1 MPPKHTPDDTKLIE
15 GLPMGVITA
24 FRRSIYVDGFVI
36 ANPLLFIGN
45 EWIDA
50 TQLRVFLQHSGTHRA
65 ETPSPPIKIES
76 ETLPTRLGTANPV
89 LLEKAVVKTRIRTEG
104 TREVVEILSDSDEA
118 SDSEDFE
125 VRGHGPRVSSPL
137 PPSDIPTESSD
148 MVSDLDAES
157 SSDELDIEPEL
168 MQSETRWLD
177 PEISSRVRVGE
188 FRVTMDVT
196 VQRVEYLT
204 GFPSL
209 YPIPSTPTAFV
220 IDAQD
225 PRFDITKKGGGLHT
239 VDALIKNKD
248 NDSWTGNTGTGDSK
262 VAVHFEVGKPAILCR
277 RSRLGCKGAFVCE
290 QVDDHLLDVER
301 RDLDPAS
308 RDAVFA
314 AQRQTR
320 RDDGTTA
327 ERKVTEFLQLVRSQK
342 CRAVDKNGR
351 KCQGVAILRSKKQ
364 VSRGHH
370 HFLGCSGY
378 RADFTNGHRSTSI
391 PDDVDKDML
400 IRGLSGAPLV
410 AGSSKDT
417 GPCSAIVHPTT
428 GLKQQRCPH
437 SHIVNGTAIISRIV
451 NRPCHAMRTIYVP
464 VDASIR
470 KALIIHPRNLA
481 HNHPMPALK
490 KPSLEA
496 KESYRR
502 CIRAVGCV
510 GATVSKVDNA
520 PSTQL
525 LLDGKKP
532 GEFAPA
538 LHSNQ
543 IKRKLVREAK
553 MEAYPAGLDLAG
565 AFQLFRD
572 DLKKPVDERY
582 IQRLVTMPDG
592 GVIILTCLTALIELL
607 DDMGVTSFETDT
619 TFKRVEGEINEW
631 EVVIFLKSL
640 QRAVTIARAYVNGA
654 SIVFFERLYDEFRS
668 LKVDL
673 TGKPVAFKCFFAGGN
688 LLALNSDME
697 AAQVLGA
704 TLSFMKANNPD
715 YSGISR
721 DTPAE
726 RVAPKFIK
734 LCTTHG
740 KRAVLDFRSLVSE
753 SEYQHLIDFP
763 YIESEE
769 DLNEFSEFVRGL
781 GIKKIQD
788 WWDHKAMSAWILPC
802 LVKSQSPM
810 SAEDWDNTP
819 ATTNTGEAQHHWT
832 NSRTGIKL
840 SLVEAIESARKVD
853 EGVVREIEL
862 SRNSGILVN
871 GHNESY
877 HRRVRNSTRQSTAMH
892 KAHESSVHA
901 EERAQLEADIAAEKE
916 VQKATAAR
924 LKDLN
929 ARKSAYHKSRARR
942 PVAGSS
948 SSGRVTSRTRV
959 SAPHQSTNVQAEPPS
974 PAPVASISS
983 VSAPLQSTNIQSE
996 PPLPALFASFSSGS
1010 NPLQS
1015 INSVQHLGSQA
1026 ATESWAPA
1034 IASAG
1039 HDDGIINNQFSDFN
1053 FDFFVPAS
1061 TAPSGGFAFDPFAA
1075 NIDPTWFLSADTSS
1089 MALQPDLMDY
1099 NYLLGAD
1106 LSSPLPP
1113 SPSNGLRLPTVP
1125 VSSPSPPSPEP
1136 APAAPVSK
1144 KRKAQDEVDPAD
1156 ILDKSVRRTR
1166 KAPKLFTL

>member
-1 MPPKHTPDDTKLIE
+1 MPPKHTPDDTKLSE

-239 VDALIKNKD
+239 VDALIKNKVFFEFFPAYPILIIILPRTTTPGQETQGPVIPR
-248 NDSWTGNTGTGDSK
+248 SQCTLRWGNPPFC
-262 VAVHFEVGKPAILCR
+262 AVVLV
-277 RSRLGCKGAFVCE
+277 SGAK
-290 QVDDHLLDVER
+290 VDDHLLDVER

-391 PDDVDKDML
+391 PDDVDEDML

-592 GVIILTCLTALIELL
+592 GVIILTCLAALIELL

-726 RVAPKFIK
+726 R
-734 LCTTHG
+734 
-740 KRAVLDFRSLVSE
+740 
-753 SEYQHLIDFP
+753 
-763 YIESEE
+763 SEE

-853 EGVVREIEL
+853 EGVMREIEL

-916 VQKATAAR
+916 VQKATAAQ

-948 SSGRVTSRTRV
+948 LAVV
-959 SAPHQSTNVQAEPPS
+959 
-974 PAPVASISS
+974 
-983 VSAPLQSTNIQSE
+983 
-996 PPLPALFASFSSGS
+996 
-1010 NPLQS
+1010 
-1015 INSVQHLGSQA
+1015 
-1026 ATESWAPA
+1026 
-1034 IASAG
+1034 
-1039 HDDGIINNQFSDFN
+1039 
-1053 FDFFVPAS
+1053 
-1061 TAPSGGFAFDPFAA
+1061 
-1075 NIDPTWFLSADTSS
+1075 
-1089 MALQPDLMDY
+1089 
-1099 NYLLGAD
+1099 
-1106 LSSPLPP
+1106 
-1113 SPSNGLRLPTVP
+1113 
-1125 VSSPSPPSPEP
+1125 
-1136 APAAPVSK
+1136 
-1144 KRKAQDEVDPAD
+1144 
-1156 ILDKSVRRTR
+1156 
-1166 KAPKLFTL
+1166 